1 MQTVITDIPVT
12 LIDPSPFQ
20 HRRNFDRAKL
30 AELARSIQTDGLIQP
45 VTARRVNGRYELIAG
60 ERRWRAAR
68 LIDAPSIMARVIEA
82 TDAQARRLCAAE
94 NLQRDDLS
102 AVEQVEAI
110 VDMVDAE
117 LIEDDEY
124 AHAAKTPTER
134 VKWLLG
140 RLDTVDSTTRQGI
153 TVRASALDY
162 FNKFVEVVAPVF
174 DNLPRPTDWRSF
186 YRHDIPLV
194 TDLDPAVREWAIENK
209 LNKSQAKALN
219 EVKAAS
225 PARFEEITTQGVK
238 VMVDAAPV
246 VMPVPELSARE
257 LKVIAQEERS
267 KAKAHELRLINV
279 DPVPQ
284 PEPKRTVQPGEWWQL
299 GEHLLY
305 CGDTSKP
312 EFAAKVPDAS
322 FIFADPPYNAGV
334 AEWDSHFVWS
344 HDWLLDKAPI
354 AAVTPG
360 IVSIPDFYRHTAMRY
375 GWSIACWVDNG
386 MTRGELGFGNWI
398 YVGLFARPG
407 ISLYRQ
413 AQDFVRVSIQGDN
426 DATDHK
432 GRKPSELLSYLLTTF
447 TQSGDIVIDPF
458 LGSGTTLLVAEKLG
472 RRCVGG
478 DIEPTF
484 CDSIIRRWETMTG
497 QHAKRMHG

>member
-1 MQTVITDIPVT
+1 VPTVITDIPVT

-45 VTARRVNGRYELIAG
+45 ITTRRVNGRYELIAG
-60 ERRWRAAR
+60 ERRWRAVK

-82 TDAQARRLCAAE
+82 TDAQARRLCVAE

-117 LIEDDEY
+117 LIEDEEY
-124 AHAAKTPTER
+124 ARTARTPAER

-140 RLDTVDSTTRQGI
+140 RLDDVRRCEDRGSEVNSKAQHLSHKFMGQIDS
-153 TVRASALDY
+153 
-162 FNKFVEVVAPVF
+162 VF
-174 DNLPRPTDWRSF
+174 RNLPRPTDWRSF
-186 YRHDIPLV
+186 YNNDLSLV

-257 LKVIAQEERS
+257 LKGIAQEERS
-267 KAKAHELRLINV
+267 KTAAHELRLINV
-279 DPVPQ
+279 EPLPQ
-284 PEPKRTVQPGEWWQL
+284 PEPRRTVQPGEWWQL

-312 EFAAKVPDAS
+312 EFANQVPDAA

-432 GRKPSELLSYLLTTF
+432 GRKPSELIRYLLDTF
-447 TQSGDIVIDPF
+447 TRENDIVIDPF
-458 LGSGTTLLVAEKLG
+458 LGSGTTLLVAEKLN

-478 DIEPTF
+478 DIEPAF
-484 CDSIIRRWETMTG
+484 CSSIILRWETMTG
-497 QHAKRMHG
+497 QRARRIA

>member
-1 MQTVITDIPVT
+1 VRYAD
-12 LIDPSPFQ
+12 
-20 HRRNFDRAKL
+20 RRAIEREA
-30 AELARSIQTDGLIQP
+30 AADG
-45 VTARRVNGRYELIAG
+45 RES
-60 ERRWRAAR
+60 ERRSGHRA
-68 LIDAPSIMARVIEA
+68 
-82 TDAQARRLCAAE
+82 
-94 NLQRDDLS
+94 
-102 AVEQVEAI
+102 
-110 VDMVDAE
+110 
-117 LIEDDEY
+117 
-124 AHAAKTPTER
+124 
-134 VKWLLG
+134 
-140 RLDTVDSTTRQGI
+140 
-153 TVRASALDY
+153 
-162 FNKFVEVVAPVF
+162 
-174 DNLPRPTDWRSF
+174 
-186 YRHDIPLV
+186 V

-257 LKVIAQEERS
+257 LKGTAQEERS
-267 KAKAHELRLINV
+267 KTAAHELRLINV
-279 DPVPQ
+279 EPLPQ
-284 PEPKRTVQPGEWWQL
+284 PEPRRTVQPGEWWQL

-312 EFAAKVPDAS
+312 EFANQVPDAA

-432 GRKPSELLSYLLTTF
+432 GRKPSELIRYLLDTF
-447 TQSGDIVIDPF
+447 TRENDIVIDPF
-458 LGSGTTLLVAEKLG
+458 LGSGTTLLVAEKLN

-478 DIEPTF
+478 DIEPAF
-484 CDSIIRRWETMTG
+484 CSSIILRWETMTG
-497 QHAKRMHG
+497 QRARRVA